1 MRLGTPPLAKHHETH
16 PVYIEGCQPCKWATL
31 YVAVVP
37 GSHSES
43 NVMAGMRQM
52 TKNLHR
58 YRDKR
63 QAGERPRGTTREAMD
78 KSERLQDTWTANEK
92 NIVDNNSP
100 VQVKEIK
107 KTLLNERE

>member
-1 MRLGTPPLAKHHETH
+1 M
-16 PVYIEGCQPCKWATL
+16 AT
-31 YVAVVP
+31 AP

-43 NVMAGMRQM
+43 NIMAGMRQM

-63 QAGERPRGTTREAMD
+63 QAGERPRGTTKEAMD
-78 KSERLQDTWTANEK
+78 KSEKLQDTWSANER

-100 VQVKEIK
+100 EQVGEIK